1 MLAFQSACGIEV
13 QEINSV
19 IVSGGPS
26 EGQCHC
32 LRWLDKLIALGG
44 RPNWGASSGISL
56 QPIGGCSLV
65 CWPAPCSGARL
76 LMAQKRLSR
85 VSADHRQCGDD
96 GSGAPRL

>member
-44 RPNWGASSGISL
+44 RPN
-56 QPIGGCSLV
+56 
-65 CWPAPCSGARL
+65 
-76 LMAQKRLSR
+76 
-85 VSADHRQCGDD
+85 
-96 GSGAPRL
+96 